1 MSGLPL
7 IQIKKTADGSNTLY
21 DTALDETYHSLN
33 GALSESYHVYIKNGL
48 LRQLPSCS
56 QSINILEIGFGT
68 AMNALLCLE
77 RLPNSLSCNYFS
89 LEPYPLEKSLIHA
102 YYEDFS
108 DKPTRIALLEKMLDS
123 YNVWQNIQSNFH
135 IMVSSSKLQDL
146 SSDSV
151 PENVK
156 PFDLVFYDAFAPSRQ
171 PEMWSL
177 SSLEKVKSLMKTGGL
192 ITTYCAQ
199 GQFKRNLKE
208 LGFMLEHPQGAN
220 GKREMTLA
228 FKL

>member
-1 MSGLPL
+1 MSSLSP

-21 DTALDETYHSLN
+21 DPALDETYHSLN

-48 LRQLPSCS
+48 LKQLPVAGNA
-56 QSINILEIGFGT
+56 INVLEIGFGT
-68 AMNALLCLE
+68 AMNALLSLE
-77 RLPNSLSCNYFS
+77 YLPKDVTCNYYS
-89 LEPYPLEKSLIHA
+89 LEPYPLDTSLIQA
-102 YYEDFS
+102 YYQGFS
-108 DKPTRIALLEKMLDS
+108 EQPPNLSLLDKMLAS
-123 YNVWQNIQSNFH
+123 VNVWQNIQPNFQM
-135 IMVSSSKLQDL
+135 MVSDSKLQDL
-146 SSDSV
+146 EDELV
-151 PENVK
+151 PDTVK

-177 SSLEKVKSLMKTGGL
+177 SSLEKVSRLMKPGAL
-192 ITTYCAQ
+192 LTTYCAQ

-208 LGFMLEHPQGAN
+208 LGFALEHPQGAN

>member
-21 DTALDETYHSLN
+21 DPALDETYHSLN
-33 GALSESYHVYIKNGL
+33 GALSESYHVYIKHGL
-48 LRQLPSCS
+48 LRQLPSCGH
-56 QSINILEIGFGT
+56 SINILEIGFGT

-77 RLPNSLSCNYFS
+77 HLPDAVSCNYYS
-89 LEPYPLEKSLIHA
+89 LEPFPLEKSLIHA
-102 YYEDFS
+102 YYEGFS
-108 DKPTRIALLEKMLDS
+108 EKPARLNVLDKMLDS
-123 YNVWQNIQSNFH
+123 FNAWQNIHPDFQM
-135 IMVSSSKLQDL
+135 MVSGLKLEAL
-146 SSDSV
+146 TNNSV
-151 PENVK
+151 PETVK

-177 SSLEKVKSLMKTGGL
+177 SSLEKVKSLMRSGGL
-192 ITTYCAQ
+192 LTTYCAQ

-208 LGFMLEHPQGAN
+208 LGFKLEHPQGAN

>member
-1 MSGLPL
+1 MSAPSP

-21 DTALDETYHSLN
+21 DSALDETYHSLN

-48 LRQLPSCS
+48 LKQLPVAGNA
-56 QSINILEIGFGT
+56 INVLEIGFGT

-77 RLPNSLSCNYFS
+77 YLPEDVICNYFS
-89 LEPYPLEKSLIHA
+89 LEPYPLDTSLIHA
-102 YYEDFS
+102 YYQGFS
-108 DKPTRIALLEKMLDS
+108 EQPTQLPLLDKMLS
-123 YNVWQNIQSNFH
+123 AVNVWQNIQPNFQM
-135 IMVSSSKLQDL
+135 MVSDSKLQDL
-146 SSDSV
+146 IDEHV
-151 PENVK
+151 PDNVK

-177 SSLEKVKSLMKTGGL
+177 SSLEKVSRLMKPGAIL
-192 ITTYCAQ
+192 TTYCAQ

-208 LGFMLEHPQGAN
+208 LGFALEHPQGAN

>member
-1 MSGLPL
+1 MSGLSP

-21 DTALDETYHSLN
+21 DPALDETYHSLN

-48 LRQLPSCS
+48 LKQLLVTGN
-56 QSINILEIGFGT
+56 SINILEIGFGT

-77 RLPNSLSCNYFS
+77 YLPKDIACHYYS
-89 LEPYPLEKSLIHA
+89 LEPFPLESKLIHD
-102 YYEDFS
+102 YYEGFS
-108 DKPTRIALLEKMLDS
+108 EQPPTLPLLDKMLS
-123 YNVWQNIQSNFH
+123 SANVWQDIQPNFQL
-135 IMVSSSKLQDL
+135 MVANTKLQDL
-146 SSDSV
+146 NEMGIPDI
-151 PENVK
+151 VK

-177 SSLEKVKSLMKTGGL
+177 SSLEKVSRLMKPGAL
-192 ITTYCAQ
+192 LTTYCAQ

-208 LGFMLEHPQGAN
+208 LGFALEHPQGAN